1 MRAIA
6 NAGLLL
12 FLMTMP
18 VVSADAEILE
28 FYVGRDGMQ
37 TFTSGIYSGLANP
50 NLGRLTLL
58 YSHEDHF
65 HGIGAYSYTG
75 TPPAHTAQNTNTNNR
90 LPESSTAQPPLSMTP
105 GSGLY
110 AGKLV
115 TGHDPAEHYSN
126 LDFRSIQDL
135 STYPNPSPEYT
146 LFHSSTN
153 RWNGPL
159 TGAQIALELVSKS
172 PELGIGTDTTLSAL
186 ANPGD
191 RLTLGPGD
199 SLSELLT
206 FWTDGNATPG
216 TVYAAQFK
224 LVDLTPS
231 GIAESGT
238 FSFDVRAVPEPASWS
253 LIMLCAASLAI
264 WQAVRS
270 RHPNDD
276 YGQPTG
282 Q

>member
-1 MRAIA
+1 MKAIA
-6 NAGLLL
+6 SAGLLL
-12 FLMTMP
+12 LLLTMP
-18 VVSADAEILE
+18 VVSADAEIVE
-28 FYVGRDGMQ
+28 YYVGRDGMQ
-37 TFTSGIYSGLANP
+37 TFTSGVYSGLANP

-58 YSHEDHF
+58 FSHEDHF

-75 TPPAHTAQNTNTNNR
+75 TPPAHTAQNTNANNR

-110 AGKLV
+110 AGKLA
-115 TGHDPAEHYSN
+115 TAHDPAEHYSN
-126 LDFRSIQDL
+126 LNFRSIQDL

-153 RWNGPL
+153 RWSGPL

-172 PELGIGTDTTLSAL
+172 PELGIGTDTALTAL

-216 TVYAAQFK
+216 TAYSAQFK
-224 LVDLTPS
+224 LVDLAPS

-238 FSFDVRAVPEPASWS
+238 FNFDVRAVPEPASWT
-253 LIMLCAASLAI
+253 LIMLCAVGLAI
-264 WQAVRS
+264 WQS
-270 RHPNDD
+270 SWRHHRNHDN
-276 YGQPTG
+276 GQLTG
-282 Q
+282 P

>member
-6 NAGLLL
+6 TAGLFLL
-12 FLMTMP
+12 TMP
-18 VVSADAEILE
+18 VVSVDAEIIE

-58 YSHEDHF
+58 FAHEDHF

-75 TPPAHTAQNTNTNNR
+75 TPPAHTVQITNANSR
-90 LPESSTAQPPLSMTP
+90 LPEASTAQPPLSMTP

-115 TGHDPAEHYSN
+115 TAHDPAEHYSN
-126 LDFRSIQDL
+126 LNFRSIQDL
-135 STYPNPSPEYT
+135 STYANPSPEYT
-146 LFHSSTN
+146 LYHSSAN

-172 PELGIGTDTTLSAL
+172 PELGIGTDASLSAL
-186 ANPGD
+186 ADPGD

-199 SLSELLT
+199 SLTELLT

-216 TVYAAQFK
+216 TAYSAEFK
-224 LVDLTPS
+224 LVDLSPS

-238 FSFDVRAVPEPASWS
+238 FSFDVRAVPEPASW
-253 LIMLCAASLAI
+253 LLMALCAAAVAV
-264 WQAVRS
+264 WQGVRR
-270 RHPNDD
+270 RHSEH
-276 YGQPTG
+276 GTG
-282 Q
+282 QLVAS